1 MRCYTPSMVKKILVG
16 AITVYQRFISPLFP
30 PRCRFYPTCSQ
41 YGKEA
46 IGKYGA
52 LKGGYLAVRRV
63 LRCNQFH
70 PGGFD
75 PVP

>member
-1 MRCYTPSMVKKILVG
+1 MAKKILLSV
-16 AITVYQRFISPLFP
+16 ITAYQRFISPLFP

-46 IGKYGA
+46 IVKYGA
-52 LKGGYLAVRRV
+52 VKGGYLALHRV

-70 PGGFD
+70 SGGFD